1 MVLVFFIPRATGE
14 VVMVLVAS
22 IKLVRYLWKKV
33 LFGGSKVERFVL
45 LQV

>member
-1 MVLVFFIPRATGE
+1 
-14 VVMVLVAS
+14 MVLVAS
-22 IKLVRYLWKKV
+22 IKLVRYLWNKE